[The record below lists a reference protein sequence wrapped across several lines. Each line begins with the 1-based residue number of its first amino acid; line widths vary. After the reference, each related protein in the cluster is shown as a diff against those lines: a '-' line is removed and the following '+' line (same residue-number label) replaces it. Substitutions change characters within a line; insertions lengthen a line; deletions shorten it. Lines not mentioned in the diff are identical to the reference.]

1 MDDPTSPATS
11 SENQRSVWRVGA
23 LATLEAAVATE
34 LFGALAHAAGVPMR
48 VGGTN
53 GPNVQH
59 IVFPAFAFCTV
70 ISGLIGTA
78 LAIVLVKRS
87 SRPASMFLWT
97 TVVITVASLLL
108 PALIGGATP
117 ATRVVLVVLHLA
129 AAAIIIPQ
137 VTRRLS
143 HRSRTDIGEVG
154 GSRRATV
161 DAG

>member
-1 MDDPTSPATS
+1 MAMDDPTSPATS
-11 SENQRSVWRVGA
+11 SENQPSVWRVGA

-34 LFGALAHAAGVPMR
+34 LLGALAHAAGVPMR

-53 GPNVQH
+53 DSSVQH

-70 ISGLIGTA
+70 I
-78 LAIVLVKRS
+78 
-87 SRPASMFLWT
+87 
-97 TVVITVASLLL
+97 

-137 VTRRLS
+137 VIRRLS
-143 HRSRTDIGEVG
+143 HRSQTDIGEVE